1 MAPLLERERELST
14 LRTLTEHAAA
24 GGSGLL
30 VIEGPAGIGKTR
42 LVTETRRQAAQ
53 SGVSVLTARG
63 GELEQ
68 ELAFGIVRQL
78 FEDAASGGEPV
89 PDGAR
94 EVFERPAT
102 GVAGEDASF
111 AILHGL
117 YWLTMNLAETAPVLL
132 AVDDLQWADEP
143 SLRYLAYLVR
153 RLDGLPVTVLC
164 GVRPIER
171 HSRAHLLAEI
181 IGDPLAVSVHPLP
194 LSERAAAELLGADEA
209 FAHAGH
215 EATGGN
221 PLLLAELLK
230 TLRTEGVTPDV
241 TNLAQIE
248 ELAPRAA
255 SRAVLVRL
263 ARQRREA
270 IAMARATAVL
280 GDEAKLPLAAALA
293 GLPDQLAVVAA
304 GQLVAA
310 EIFADQATLAFVHPV
325 IRAAVYE
332 DIGVHDRALAHERA
346 ARLLGDRSA
355 DPGAIAAQLAHAPVR
370 GEEWVVEALERAAH
384 AAMRAGAPG
393 SAVTHLTRALAEPP
407 PAASR
412 VRTLVALAEAEKL
425 VDMPSAVAHATEAL
439 ELIDDPLARGAAS
452 LSLARSLLI
461 TGRSGAGIA
470 LARRAAADL
479 PPEAGT
485 LRAALE
491 AVELTAASFG
501 TGPPVAAERYLPHR
515 RLPLAAGMGPKLL
528 AAVAAHHWSTHGG
541 SAAECSALALAA
553 LEGGEMIGS
562 RVVLLPVAATQVLTI
577 ADRDEAIAMLD
588 DLLGHAHSRGSMS
601 ARSATSIFRGYALY
615 RRGELADA
623 EASLRVGL
631 EALVL
636 FNRGFEGRVHLAAWL
651 AAVLRERGDLAGA
664 RRELEAVADPGDA
677 SEAARYWLDSL
688 AAQLIAEEAF
698 EDALAV
704 AEDSGR
710 RFASLQP
717 VDTPIAAHQAIAL
730 HHLGRRDEAIAFAT
744 QGLEAARRWGAPGTV
759 ARALRILGTVE
770 QRLEHLREA
779 AALAARSPAR
789 LELAYALAA
798 VGAGLRSARRPA
810 DAREPL
816 REALALTEALGAGA
830 LAERVRHEL
839 YAAGGRPRT
848 TALQGPE
855 SLTPSERRVT
865 ERAAAGQ
872 TNRAIAEALFVTP
885 KTVELHLRNAYRKL
899 GARGRQDLAALL
911 VEASS

>member
-1 MAPLLERERELST
+1 M
-14 LRTLTEHAAA
+14 
-24 GGSGLL
+24 
-30 VIEGPAGIGKTR
+30 
-42 LVTETRRQAAQ
+42 
-53 SGVSVLTARG
+53 
-63 GELEQ
+63 
-68 ELAFGIVRQL
+68 
-78 FEDAASGGEPV
+78 
-89 PDGAR
+89 
-94 EVFERPAT
+94 
-102 GVAGEDASF
+102 
-111 AILHGL
+111 
-117 YWLTMNLAETAPVLL
+117 
-132 AVDDLQWADEP
+132 
-143 SLRYLAYLVR
+143 
-153 RLDGLPVTVLC
+153 
-164 GVRPIER
+164 
-171 HSRAHLLAEI
+171 
-181 IGDPLAVSVHPLP
+181 HPLP

-248 ELAPRAA
+248 ETRPAGRLACRARAA
-255 SRAVLVRL
+255 RTAEPGRDRDGPGHGRVGRRSETAAGGGAGRT
-263 ARQRREA
+263 ARPA
-270 IAMARATAVL
+270 
-280 GDEAKLPLAAALA
+280 
-293 GLPDQLAVVAA
+293 AVVAA

-355 DPGAIAAQLAHAPVR
+355 DAGAIAAQLAHAPVR

-461 TGRSGAGIA
+461 TGRSGAGIE

-479 PPEAGT
+479 PPEAET

-515 RLPLAAGMGPKLL
+515 RLPLAPGMGPKLL

-577 ADRDEAIAMLD
+577 ADRDEALAMLD

-710 RFASLQP
+710 RFAEP
-717 VDTPIAAHQAIAL
+717 AA
-730 HHLGRRDEAIAFAT
+730 GR
-744 QGLEAARRWGAPGTV
+744 
-759 ARALRILGTVE
+759 
-770 QRLEHLREA
+770 H
-779 AALAARSPAR
+779 ARSPRIRRSRCITSVAGTR
-789 LELAYALAA
+789 RSRSPRRGWRRP
-798 VGAGLRSARRPA
+798 GAGARPARSRGRCASSAPSSSGSSTCARRPRSPLAPRLGSSSPTRSRPWAPGCAPPADRRTRASRSARRSRSPKRSAPA
-810 DAREPL
+810 LSPSACGTSSTPR
-816 REALALTEALGAGA
+816 AA
-830 LAERVRHEL
+830 VR
-839 YAAGGRPRT
+839 ARPR
-848 TALQGPE
+848 
-855 SLTPSERRVT
+855 S
-865 ERAAAGQ
+865 RA
-872 TNRAIAEALFVTP
+872 RS
-885 KTVELHLRNAYRKL
+885 R
-899 GARGRQDLAALL
+899 
-911 VEASS
+911 